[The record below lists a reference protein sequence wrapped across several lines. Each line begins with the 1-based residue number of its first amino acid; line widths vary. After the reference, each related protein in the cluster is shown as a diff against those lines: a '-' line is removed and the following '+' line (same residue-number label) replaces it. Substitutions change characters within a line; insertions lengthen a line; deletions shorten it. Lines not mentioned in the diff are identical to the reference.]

1 MTASGY
7 TTNPKRIIYIPKSN
21 IKLSF
26 KRDPKTKLINMFSF
40 EGVDFSE
47 IYGSTTMSQ
56 DAEMFLEI
64 RNRQDFQREKLG
76 KINSQATITDKSIKL
91 SGNKSNLTWH
101 LFVRK
106 GFNIIASN
114 EDVKAKDMTKE
125 NKKKALR
132 RL

>member
-26 KRDPKTKLINMFSF
+26 KRDPITKLINMFSF
-40 EGVDFSE
+40 EGVNFSG

-64 RNRQDFQREKLG
+64 RNRKMKC
-76 KINSQATITDKSIKL
+76 KIVKPPFYKNGTLL
-91 SGNKSNLTWH
+91 S
-101 LFVRK
+101 
-106 GFNIIASN
+106 
-114 EDVKAKDMTKE
+114 
-125 NKKKALR
+125 
-132 RL
+132 